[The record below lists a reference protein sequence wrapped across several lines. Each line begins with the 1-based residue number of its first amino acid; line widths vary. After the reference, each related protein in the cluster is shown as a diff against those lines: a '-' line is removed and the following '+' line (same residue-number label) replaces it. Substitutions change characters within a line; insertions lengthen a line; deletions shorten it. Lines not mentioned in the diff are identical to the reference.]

1 MYKMLISLLG
11 ANLNMSRFFRRKK
24 DKQKGTSEDEPV
36 KGAEAEIIQEEETME
51 KETIDEE
58 TIEEEMV
65 EETASETVALEAPV
79 GREATIPYHSE
90 IKDRLMYMFKDPHIG
105 SGIEGTDEFYIEFMA
120 MGERFW
126 IGKAPLGN
134 IESKSGAM
142 TEQDAH
148 IRISNEVVADL
159 LSAATFSEF
168 SKIYLKYYKH
178 AEAGKFVKIEVRKPI
193 TDLNRRGYAR
203 VPIMRLLI
211 GSAR

>member
-1 MYKMLISLLG
+1 
-11 ANLNMSRFFRRKK
+11 MSRFFRRKK
-24 DKQKGTSEDEPV
+24 DKDEETAEDEPV
-36 KGAEAEIIQEEETME
+36 EGAEAE
-51 KETIDEE
+51 TIVEDEGQDA
-58 TIEEEMV
+58 IEEQEVV
-65 EETASETVALEAPV
+65 EETHEAVTEEAPV
-79 GREATIPYHSE
+79 GREDTIPYHSE
-90 IKDRLMYMFKDPHIG
+90 IKERLMYMFKD
-105 SGIEGTDEFYIEFMA
+105 SGMGANIEGTDEFYIEFMA

-142 TEQDAH
+142 TDQDAH
-148 IRISNEVVADL
+148 IRISNDVVADL

-168 SKIYLKYYKH
+168 SKIYLKYYKN

-203 VPIMRLLI
+203 VPVMKLLI